1 MGWHASSPIERIP
14 PHQRPPEVEQQLI
27 SDGNRWMDGENY
39 GELQIF
45 LACLEPRHLS
55 SHVALHLQ
63 KAQCHSLHR
72 QRNIFSA
79 SCCTDLSLSFDVT
92 VSQHVKKS
100 GAGQGSQKKKFTT
113 NIYIR
118 YPTLWSTFCICAGQ
132 SLDQTFIASSLTVI
146 HGALDVA
153 PGIWGPWGW

>member
-1 MGWHASSPIERIP
+1 MP
-14 PHQRPPEVEQQLI
+14 PPQSREFHLI
-27 SDGNRWMDGENY
+27 SVHLRSSSSWSAMGIDGWMGRTMENY
-39 GELQIF
+39 RSFWHVWSLGIF
-45 LACLEPRHLS
+45 LLMSLFIFRKLS
-55 SHVALHLQ
+55 VILFID
-63 KAQCHSLHR
+63 
-72 QRNIFSA
+72 NVIFSQLLVVPIFP
-79 SCCTDLSLSFDVT
+79 CLLMWQYHNMWKRV
-92 VSQHVKKS
+92 V
-100 GAGQGSQKKKFTT
+100 QGRDHKKKFTT